1 MRGKHKIAASSLF
14 FLYFALLASG
24 LLQAIVSGYLNVYLG
39 DWSLHF
45 PPDVL
50 RALVYTF
57 TGHNIPQISIP
68 IKEVLTGAVV
78 GLLGMVL
85 GAYFRKAFDIKLP
98 G

>member
-1 MRGKHKIAASSLF
+1 MRGKHQIAASSLF

-24 LLQAIVSGYLNVYLG
+24 LLQAIISGYMNVYLG

-45 PPDVL
+45 PPDII

-57 TGHNIPQISIP
+57 TGKSIPQISIP
-68 IKEVLTGAVV
+68 IKEILTGAVV

-85 GAYFRKAFDIKLP
+85 GAYFRKAFNIRL